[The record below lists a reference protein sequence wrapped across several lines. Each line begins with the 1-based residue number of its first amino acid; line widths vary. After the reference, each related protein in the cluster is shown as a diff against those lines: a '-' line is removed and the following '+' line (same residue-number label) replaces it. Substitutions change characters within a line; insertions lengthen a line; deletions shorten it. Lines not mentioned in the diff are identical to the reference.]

1 MRDLLHG
8 YWSGLR
14 LSATLQA
21 DDARQLKVKQQQ
33 MRAKKN
39 AEEAEIRALL
49 EELQNQKEEELRARM
64 ERQRLKKVLHGAD
77 QVRYLLWVPHC
88 QRASLLAPLRLHPG
102 KLDCNGTSQ
111 AKRAAFTSGRP
122 RQSR

>member
-49 EELQNQKEEELRARM
+49 EELQHQAGPRSVRAR
-64 ERQRLKKVLHGAD
+64 RHLLRRWTTWRPLLRRLAVSTT
-77 QVRYLLWVPHC
+77 VCVW
-88 QRASLLAPLRLHPG
+88 
-102 KLDCNGTSQ
+102 
-111 AKRAAFTSGRP
+111 
-122 RQSR
+122 